1 MTTISEQIL
10 SEAAGE
16 PVSAGDIVRAP
27 VDFTFGNDI
36 SLPPAIEEF
45 QRFDDAD
52 VFDGNSVGVFLDH
65 LYPAHTEHAAELHE
79 SCRAFAEAHDCIL
92 RAEQEHAVVAEEGF
106 VGPGDVM
113 VASDSHTCTAG
124 ALGAFAT
131 GVGSTDLAF
140 ILATGWAWLRVP
152 ETTHVEFTG
161 TPGEWVEAKDLT
173 LAAIGELGVD
183 GAIYHA
189 LEFSGEAVRSLSMD
203 ERFTLTNM
211 AIEAGAKTG
220 IVEPD
225 EVTEAYAREHYGE
238 EFETYVS
245 GEDATFANEVTV
257 DCDGLE
263 PQVAVPSS
271 PANNVD
277 VSDVQ
282 AEGIE
287 IDQAVVGSCT
297 NGRASDLRRA
307 AEILEGRSVAD
318 GVRLIVT
325 PATERIQSRSLDE
338 GWTETFLDAGAV
350 MENPGCGACFGQRTG
365 ILGPD
370 EVAVS
375 TTNRNFTGRM
385 GDPSSEVYL
394 ASPSVAA
401 ASAVAGRIVHPEEVA

>member
-1 MTTISEQIL
+1 MPTLSEQIL
-10 SEAAGE
+10 SDAAGE
-16 PVSAGDIVRAP
+16 SVAAGDIIRAP

-36 SLPPAIEEF
+36 SLPPAITEF
-45 QRFDDAD
+45 ERFDEAS
-52 VFDGNSVGVFLDH
+52 VFDPERVGVFLDH
-65 LYPAHTEHAAELHE
+65 LYPAHTEHAAELHAT
-79 SCRAFAEAHDCIL
+79 CREFAEEHGCIIT
-92 RAEQEHAVVAEEGF
+92 AEQEHAIVAEEGY

-113 VASDSHTCTAG
+113 IASDSHTCTAG
-124 ALGAFAT
+124 ALGAFAA

-152 ETTHVEFTG
+152 ETTKVEFTG
-161 TPGEWVEAKDLT
+161 TPGEYVEAKDLT

-189 LEFSGEAVRSLSMD
+189 LEFTGDAIGSLSMD

-225 EVTEAYAREHYGE
+225 EVTEAYANAHYGDDFE
-238 EFETYVS
+238 LYTSDDEAEFV
-245 GEDATFANEVTV
+245 NRVQI
-257 DCDGLE
+257 DCDSLE
-263 PQVAVPSS
+263 PQVAVPAS
-271 PANNVD
+271 PANNVP
-277 VSDVQ
+277 VSKIQRDGVD
-282 AEGIE
+282 

-307 AEILEGRSVAD
+307 AEILEDNSVAP
-318 GVRLIVT
+318 GVKLIVT
-325 PATERIQSRSLDE
+325 PATEQIQSKSLAE
-338 GWTETFLDAGAV
+338 GWTETFLNAGAI

-385 GDPSSEVYL
+385 GDPSSEVFL

-401 ASAVAGRIVHPEEVA
+401 ASAIAGQIVHPEEVM